1 MLRFASIKKK
11 RTRIFH
17 FSRTREM
24 LLEPQLHWEP
34 DALLFISH
42 ASARCYLAFRQKC
55 RKSCGFHF
63 SRQREMLPGCN
74 PLTAVSRTLSFLTHA
89 RDVTK
94 YIVIKVPAHPTF
106 ISHARARC
114 YWATTARETK
124 CLSFISH
131 ARARCYRNIEQPC
144 SI

>member
-89 RDVTK
+89 RDVTATLSSLVPYK
-94 YIVIKVPAHPTF
+94 VSYSFARLVIFT
-106 ISHARARC
+106 SHGAYKIGASNDVHLGFARRI
-114 YWATTARETK
+114 
-124 CLSFISH
+124 L
-131 ARARCYRNIEQPC
+131 
-144 SI
+144 